1 MRVLVTGGHGFLGRP
16 TMIALQKAGHN
27 VFVVS
32 RKTVS
37 GSSGYM
43 ADLLN
48 QSDQK
53 QLVKIAKADVLVHLA
68 WQTNPGK
75 FWTAPD
81 NVDWA
86 KASSRLIESFFE
98 AGGKRAIVAGTC
110 AEYDWSFAERPLAET
125 SPCQP
130 ASLYGSCK
138 LDLYR
143 HCERLIARGASI
155 AWGRLFFLF
164 GPREHATRFAPAIIR
179 PLLAGKT
186 AKMSQ
191 GTQVRDFLHI
201 DDAGRALAALVD
213 SPSKGAVN
221 IASGIGVS
229 LAEFAKTAQLEIGRG
244 KIDIGA
250 IPIRTEDPP
259 RLVADIRRL
268 RKEVGFQPLFDWR
281 AALRNCIGF
290 WRMQDGR
297 LGDDRS

>member
-16 TMIALQKAGHN
+16 TVIALQKADHN

-32 RKTVS
+32 RKPVS

-53 QLVKIAKADVLVHLA
+53 QLVKTAKADVLVHLA

-75 FWTAPD
+75 FWTALD

-86 KASSRLIESFFE
+86 KASSHLIESFFE

-130 ASLYGSCK
+130 ESLYGSCK

-143 HCERLIARGASI
+143 HCEQLIAHGASI
-155 AWGRLFFLF
+155 AWGRLFFLC
-164 GPREHATRFAPAIIR
+164 GPREHAARFAPAIIR

-191 GTQVRDFLHI
+191 GKQVRDFLHI
-201 DDAGRALAALVD
+201 DDAGRALAALVA
-213 SPSKGAVN
+213 SPSKGAMNV
-221 IASGIGVS
+221 ASGLGVS

-281 AALRNCIGF
+281 AALTSCIGF
-290 WRMQDGR
+290 WRLQDAQAR
-297 LGDDRS
+297 